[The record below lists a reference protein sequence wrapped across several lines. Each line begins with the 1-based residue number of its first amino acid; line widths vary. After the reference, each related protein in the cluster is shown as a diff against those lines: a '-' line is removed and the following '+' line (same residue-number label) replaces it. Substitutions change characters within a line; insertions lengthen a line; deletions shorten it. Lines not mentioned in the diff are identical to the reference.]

1 MTSKRAI
8 QAQCESCTI
17 VSQAQTLWSMANL
30 RVEFVVLVVHPAG
43 SHCQTSIPFLCNRL
57 KCILTGQLLREVLVE
72 LVAILVKTNE
82 GSGFGI
88 TCVRSARRPR
98 YYAIFP
104 KRTNVLYERASSVSR
119 VCGRSRSVGSN
130 AYLHLVAVFL

>member
-1 MTSKRAI
+1 M
-8 QAQCESCTI
+8 I
-17 VSQAQTLWSMANL
+17 VSQTQTLWSMANL
-30 RVEFVVLVVHPAG
+30 RVELVVLVVHPAG
-43 SHCQTSIPFLCNRL
+43 SHCLTSTPFLCNR
-57 KCILTGQLLREVLVE
+57 IEYVLTGQLLREVLVE

-98 YYAIFP
+98 GYAIVP
-104 KRTNVLYERASSVSR
+104 SVPMCYMSAR
-119 VCGRSRSVGSN
+119 HRSVVFTGDSRSVGSN

>member
-8 QAQCESCTI
+8 QAQYESYTT

-30 RVEFVVLVVHPAG
+30 RVELVILVVHPAG
-43 SHCQTSIPFLCNRL
+43 SHCQMSIPSLCNRIE
-57 KCILTGQLLREVLVE
+57 CVLTGQLLRKILVK

-98 YYAIFP
+98 CHAIVR
-104 KRTNVLYERASSVSR
+104 KRTDVLYDRASSVSR
-119 VCGRSRSVGSN
+119 VYGR
-130 AYLHLVAVFL
+130 